1 LEKEFQFYKD
11 HQEELV
17 GKFNGKV
24 LAIVG
29 EEGLGVYESE
39 TEAYTETKKKHK
51 PGTFL
56 IQRCLP
62 GKKAILEHST
72 LELLSVNR

>member
-1 LEKEFQFYKD
+1 MLEKEFQFYKD

-29 EEGLGVYESE
+29 KEVLGVYKNE
-39 TEAYTETKKKHK
+39 TEAYTETKKKHD

-62 GKKAILEHST
+62 GKNSYTRTFHSR
-72 LELLSVNR
+72 VAFR